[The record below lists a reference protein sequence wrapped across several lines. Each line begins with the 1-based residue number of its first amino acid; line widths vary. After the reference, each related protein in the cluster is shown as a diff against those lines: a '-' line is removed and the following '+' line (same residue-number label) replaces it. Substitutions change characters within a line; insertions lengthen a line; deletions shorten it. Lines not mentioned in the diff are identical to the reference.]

1 MTGHLLL
8 GDICKALSN
17 AVGEDVGHVEPGG
30 LNDVSPLAPSTPES
44 CCDLVLRG
52 GPRVFVVEYKAEA
65 TADLVGGAIR
75 QLHACHKAK
84 ADDGGEVVRLVVV
97 PFMGETGKL
106 LCREAGISWLDL
118 SGNADIRA
126 QGLRVRL
133 EGKPNQYKRR
143 GRHKDLFAPG
153 SSRIAHALLLHPDR
167 EYTQTTLADE
177 TALSAG
183 TVSLV
188 VRRYAQA
195 GFVER
200 TKTGRTARVRLAD
213 GDLLLDAWSEAY
225 DFAQHELWR
234 GHTVARTGEEA
245 LQRLA
250 RELPQ
255 HGVEYAATGLAAAW
269 VIEPF
274 AMFRLVTLY
283 VSQWPSDETL
293 RDLRLRG
300 DVEGGNVWLVRPR
313 DEGVFLGS
321 ETHRGVRHVSTV
333 QTYLDLQN
341 QPERSEEAAEQLRLK
356 HLAWKAA
363 DGSEP
368 DA

>member
-8 GDICKALSN
+8 GDICRALSN
-17 AVGEDVGHVEPGG
+17 ALGEDVGDVEPGG
-30 LNDVSPLAPSTPES
+30 LDDVSPLPSWMPES
-44 CCDLVLRG
+44 CYDLVLRS
-52 GPRVFVVEYKAEA
+52 GPRVFVIEYKAEA

-75 QLHACHKAK
+75 QLHACQKPK
-84 ADDGGEVVRLVVV
+84 ADDGGEVVPLVVV

-106 LCREAGISWLDL
+106 LCREAGVSWLDL
-118 SGNADIRA
+118 SGNADICA

-153 SSRIAHALLLHPDR
+153 SSRIAHALLLRPER
-167 EYTQTTLADE
+167 EYTQTALAEE
-177 TALSAG
+177 TGLSAG

-188 VRRYAQA
+188 IRRYAQA

-200 TKTGRTARVRLAD
+200 TKTGRTASVRLAD

-225 DFAQHELWR
+225 DFSQHELWR

-250 RELPQ
+250 KALPQ

-283 VSQWPSDETL
+283 VSEWLPDETL
-293 RDLRLRG
+293 ADLRLRG
-300 DVEGGNVWLVRPR
+300 DVEGGNVWLVRPK
-313 DEGVFLGS
+313 DEGIFLGS
-321 ETHRGVRHVSTV
+321 ETHYGVRHVSTV
-333 QTYLDLQN
+333 QTYLDLQS